1 MARRAKY
8 TNERKISSIVLNL
21 TSKPRKSIGM
31 IVKSNIK
38 RLEKNQQEH
47 LQRVDGMVS
56 NINEPDEVA
65 AYIADVKEKS
75 TLVELSVQFH
85 RQILST
91 AKSILTNSNVC
102 TKSNLYLQ
110 FQRIY

>member
-1 MARRAKY
+1 M
-8 TNERKISSIVLNL
+8 V
-21 TSKPRKSIGM
+21 

-38 RLEKNQQEH
+38 RLEKNQREH
-47 LQRVDGMVS
+47 LQRVDGLVS

-75 TLVELSVQFH
+75 TLVELSVLD

-91 AKSILTNSNVC
+91 AKEHSDELERLYEIERVSAYLLNLIKR
-102 TKSNLYLQ
+102 KSL
-110 FQRIY
+110 